1 MSQNVNVMLALQ
13 APDGLAFGYVREA
26 SRTAMTFTVNANL
39 QVGATMAWRMELKG
53 YSETIMGRLTV
64 TRAFPP
70 ASAGDWPRY
79 DARVDEIPEEDLALL
94 QVWMEDQEK
103 GGSSRRMEKD
113 PGRFV
118 RDMFS
123 EGMRCAS
130 AAQTKLVIDRMN
142 ERRLKREQMFKK
154 KKAGIGGDFGLSA
167 ESRSTSSTAS
177 SEHAR
182 SRISAAFG
190 DVGRRVAEAA
200 RPTERPAESPA
211 PGGHAERPAS
221 LCGTPPPLP
230 WAGVQPQEGATS
242 YLADSI
248 VAAALEAAELQS
260 AAASCDALSTPEAP
274 RSLDDEELLE
284 DEDAPA
290 ALDALRP
297 PDDEELLEDEDAP
310 AALDALRPPD
320 DEELLEDEDAPAAL
334 DALRPPDDEELLD
347 DEECPAAP
355 RAEALPALPAA
366 AEEPLF
372 SVDLAARPPVVRLR
386 LTAATW
392 GEQYQRYLRNNAL
405 FLAGVAVGARGLAV
419 AVELTLPSGS
429 QIRCA
434 AQVVAALPS
443 GTGLMLTLTRS
454 DREQLT
460 AEAG

>member
-297 PDDEELLEDEDAP
+297 PDDEELL
-310 AALDALRPPD
+310 
-320 DEELLEDEDAPAAL
+320 
-334 DALRPPDDEELLD
+334 D